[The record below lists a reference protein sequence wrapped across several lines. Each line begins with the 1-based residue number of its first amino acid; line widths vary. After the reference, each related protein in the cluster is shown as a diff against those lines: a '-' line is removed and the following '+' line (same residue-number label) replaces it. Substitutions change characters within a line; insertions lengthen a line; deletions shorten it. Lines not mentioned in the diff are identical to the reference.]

1 MSGGDAMLSC
11 HLCGY
16 SATSPVYLAQH
27 QKRHGVE
34 YEGPWRTCD
43 HCNFATRSVQDFR
56 AHSKQ
61 HPRELPRDFRC
72 RDCGR
77 TYQTLKNFEKHCIQV
92 HNKELSMME
101 EGRHVEGS
109 SGNESTGNTF
119 QCSECEF
126 TCKSHGS
133 MWYHQKKV
141 HPTEEDKQK
150 EWHCC
155 QLCGLTFVYKQR
167 YYAHMEQYHALSMDE
182 PVDGEEMPVDD
193 GSPSHEGGQSPSPE
207 KHDLTPGQ
215 LIIKSEALSDGEPEG
230 DLEPEEGTWVDHDD
244 ENIMLSHGEMGSG
257 SRPSSEGDV
266 DIENRGSANGN
277 DESPPSLR
285 QMLERGPSP
294 GRLGGGDGSYEVR
307 PGGVGFP
314 CDDCDF
320 VGASSSGL
328 WYHRRKVHEPNK
340 MATCP
345 HCDYTAVSSRD
356 VQKHLRKHTNER
368 PFDCKYCERNFIQ
381 KNHLFNHIITI
392 HKGEK
397 LPTEVSESSGSNAR
411 VSPSQSPSQESNRP
425 FTCNQCGRAF
435 ARKNLLQLH
444 KMTHGVVQD
453 QKEEDVTV
461 DEQDLEES
469 AAEGMEHDSDVAGP
483 SGIQKQVK
491 LVAEQCQCTICQKSG
506 PNMVGYN
513 YLKEGTAPSGKKRFE
528 CSLCRKIF
536 SALCKCLGHI
546 KLLHANASGNPYK
559 CRNCGKCFLAVT
571 SLCGHMRAHR
581 ERKKFSFQCGICEK
595 VFQIGEAL
603 KRHVVAFHSKAIS
616 KEALAAA
623 AKQSNRLKLKIRL
636 PKLADK
642 LLADKLAGGRGKG
655 QQEGLQEDKTTGQSM
670 AAKKRAL
677 PKTMTCNK
685 CGQSFT
691 QGNSYVRHMCKHLN
705 IVPFDCKKCGKLFS
719 SQAVLK
725 AHMQHHNNAQMYQCI
740 RCPFRAKYLTQLYT
754 HMEKHF
760 GKGVHGCVYC
770 TTRFT
775 KKSNI
780 KKHILTKHRGKRL
793 AFEDYTAT
801 VQADD
806 EDIVNEEG
814 DSQEDVPNEPD
825 VMDTTPPPHP
835 VNVYPA
841 PAAASPNRP
850 TPSKQP
856 VVGNMRVE
864 ISQPD
869 SSQIA
874 EDRPP
879 STLSSEG
886 SVHTSVSASHNPSK
900 TPTHQA
906 KEGKGQTMPSPA
918 SKKEMASDQKC
929 ADCLSKTSSNLKCTH
944 CGIIFLDM
952 VMHTIHMGWH
962 GRNDPFECHTCGR
975 NCGDKYGF
983 ITHIFRE
990 PHN

>member
-16 SATSPVYLAQH
+16 LATSPVYLAQH
-27 QKRHGVE
+27 QKRHGLE

-43 HCNFATRSVQDFR
+43 HCNFATRSVQEFR
-56 AHSKQ
+56 AHAKQ
-61 HPRELPRDFRC
+61 HTRELPQDFKC
-72 RDCGR
+72 VDCGR
-77 TYQTLKNFEKHCIQV
+77 SYQTLKNFEKHCIQV
-92 HNKELSMME
+92 HKKDLSAME
-101 EGRHVEGS
+101 EGRQTEGS
-109 SGNESTGNTF
+109 SGNETTGNTF

-133 MWYHQKKV
+133 MWYHQKKM

-155 QLCGLTFVYKQR
+155 QICGLTFVYKQR

-182 PVDGEEMPVDD
+182 PVDSEEMPVDD
-193 GSPSHEGGQSPSPE
+193 SSPSHEGSQSPTAE

-215 LIIKSEALSDGEPEG
+215 LIIKSEALSDVEPDGE
-230 DLEPEEGTWVDHDD
+230 LEQEEGTWVDHEDSN
-244 ENIMLSHGEMGSG
+244 ENMMLSRSEIGTVR
-257 SRPSSEGDV
+257 RPSSEGDV
-266 DIENRGSANGN
+266 DIENRSAGNGHLDDH
-277 DESPPSLR
+277 DEEPPSLR

-294 GRLGGGDGSYEVR
+294 GRLVGNDDSLEHR
-307 PGGVGFP
+307 QGGVGFP

-368 PFDCKYCERNFIQ
+368 PFDCKYCERNFTQ

-397 LPTEVSESSGSNAR
+397 LPTEVAESKGAA
-411 VSPSQSPSQESNRP
+411 SQSPESNRP
-425 FTCNQCGRAF
+425 FICNQCGRAF

-453 QKEEDVTV
+453 QKEGEGSV
-461 DEQDLEES
+461 DDQDLEASTE
-469 AAEGMEHDSDVAGP
+469 ALQVDSDVAGP
-483 SGIQKQVK
+483 SGTQKQVK
-491 LVAEQCQCTICQKSG
+491 IAFEECQCTICQKSG

-513 YLKEGTAPSGKKRFE
+513 YLKEGLAPSGRKRFE
-528 CSLCRKIF
+528 CTLCRKVF
-536 SALCKCLGHI
+536 PALCKCLSHI
-546 KLLHANASGNPYK
+546 KLLHATASGNPYK

-623 AKQSNRLKLKIRL
+623 AKQSSKLKLKIRL

-642 LLADKLAGGRGKG
+642 ILAEKLASGRENRLQDDKMKEQMAGG
-655 QQEGLQEDKTTGQSM
+655 
-670 AAKKRAL
+670 KKRAL

-740 RCPFRAKYLTQLYT
+740 RCSFRAKYLTQLYT

-806 EDIVNEEG
+806 EDTLNEEG
-814 DSQEDVPNEPD
+814 DRQEVVPNESEI
-825 VMDTTPPPHP
+825 MDSSPQPHP

-841 PAAASPNRP
+841 PAAASPNRSNS
-850 TPSKQP
+850 SKQS
-856 VVGNMRVE
+856 VAGNVRVE

-886 SVHTSVSASHNPSK
+886 SVHTSVSATHNPTK
-900 TPTHQA
+900 NNTHQVKEA
-906 KEGKGQTMPSPA
+906 KAQTMPSPA
-918 SKKEMASDQKC
+918 SKKEPVSEQKC
-929 ADCLSKTSSNLKCTH
+929 ADCLSKISSNLKCTH

>member
-1 MSGGDAMLSC
+1 MSGGNAMLSC
-11 HLCGY
+11 HHCGY
-16 SATSPVYLAQH
+16 LATSPVYLAQH
-27 QKRHGVE
+27 QKCHGLE

-43 HCNFATRSVQDFR
+43 NCNFATRSAQEFR
-56 AHSKQ
+56 AHTKQ
-61 HPRELPRDFRC
+61 HSRELPQDFK
-72 RDCGR
+72 CGYCGKS
-77 TYQTLKNFEKHCIQV
+77 YQTFKNLEKHCVQV
-92 HNKELSMME
+92 HGKESLSNME
-101 EGRHVEGS
+101 DTPQSES
-109 SGNESTGNTF
+109 SNGNESTVNTF

-126 TCKSHGS
+126 TCRSHGS
-133 MWYHQKKV
+133 MWYHQKKM

-155 QLCGLTFVYKQR
+155 QICGLTFVYKQR

-182 PVDGEEMPVDD
+182 PIEGDEVPPSDNFHTSEHSS
-193 GSPSHEGGQSPSPE
+193 SPPAE
-207 KHDLTPGQ
+207 KHELRPGQ
-215 LIIKSEALSDGEPEG
+215 LIIKSEAMSDGEPDPDSERDG
-230 DLEPEEGTWVDHDD
+230 GSWVDHDD
-244 ENIMLSHGEMGSG
+244 SNENLMLSHDEI
-257 SRPSSEGDV
+257 RPSSEGDI
-266 DIENRGSANGN
+266 DIENEGNNGN
-277 DESPPSLR
+277 LEDDDDETPPSLR

-294 GRLGGGDGSYEVR
+294 ARSVGSSGQYERR
-307 PGGVGFP
+307 PPGVGFP
-314 CDDCDF
+314 CEDCDF
-320 VGASSSGL
+320 VAASSSGL

-368 PFDCKYCERNFIQ
+368 PFDCKYCERNFTQ

-397 LPTEVSESSGSNAR
+397 LPTEIDESTDSRSAAPA
-411 VSPSQSPSQESNRP
+411 VHSPSHESGRP
-425 FTCNQCGRAF
+425 FTCSQCGRAF

-444 KMTHGVVQD
+444 KMTHGMVQD
-453 QKEEDVTV
+453 QK
-461 DEQDLEES
+461 
-469 AAEGMEHDSDVAGP
+469 DSDGNENEEGREERFNKMDENPDGAGP
-483 SGIQKQVK
+483 SNVQPSKTSIT
-491 LVAEQCQCTICQKSG
+491 EQCQCTICQKSG

-513 YLKEGTAPSGKKRFE
+513 YLKESLAPSGKRRFE

-623 AKQSNRLKLKIRL
+623 VKHGSKLKLKIRL
-636 PKLADK
+636 PKLTDK
-642 LLADKLAGGRGKG
+642 LLDKVSASENKG
-655 QQEGLQEDKTTGQSM
+655 LTGDV
-670 AAKKRAL
+670 KKHAL
-677 PKTMTCNK
+677 PKTMTCSK
-685 CGQSFT
+685 CGLSFT

-705 IVPFDCKKCGKLFS
+705 IVPYDCKKCGKLFS

-725 AHMQHHNNAQMYQCI
+725 AHMQHHNSAQIYQCI
-740 RCPFRAKYLTQLYT
+740 RCNFKAKYLTQLYV

-793 AFEDYTAT
+793 AFEDYSAT
-801 VQADD
+801 VQPEDEVMDQEEQLDD
-806 EDIVNEEG
+806 MA
-814 DSQEDVPNEPD
+814 PNEQIE
-825 VMDTTPPPHP
+825 MSETQPHP
-835 VNVYPA
+835 VHVYPA
-841 PAAASPNRP
+841 PASISPSRQ
-850 TPSKQP
+850 TPSKQA
-856 VVGNMRVE
+856 VVGTPNMRVE

-886 SVHTSVSASHNPSK
+886 SVHTSVSG
-900 TPTHQA
+900 TPNQA
-906 KEGKGQTMPSPA
+906 KNINHQQKEVRTTTSLSPVA
-918 SKKEMASDQKC
+918 KKDSSADQKC
-929 ADCLSKTSSNLKCTH
+929 ADCLSNNSNNLKCNH
-944 CGIIFLDM
+944 CGIVFLDM